1 MIIIS
6 QATAKEKFPTHE
18 ILLPICAKKKS
29 ETAENENENNVQ
41 NNVVINNLK
50 L

>member
-6 QATAKEKFPTHE
+6 QSRKAKEKFPTHE
-18 ILLPICAKKKS
+18 ILCPFAQKY
-29 ETAENENENNVQ
+29 ETAENENKNNVQ